1 MSNKALCGIEGVFS
15 YLPPRLQSCVA
26 KISTEVLSEIT
37 ELRLRADLP
46 LVLVTAQEKLFLT
59 ENGRA
64 TALQRSGLC
73 TVSGAEI
80 EEIVAKACGYSV
92 HSHQQDFANGY
103 LSLPGGHRLGLC
115 GTVVAEKGAP
125 NGIRAI
131 TALNLRIAREI
142 PTAADEVFTACF
154 QHGLQNVLLVG
165 PPGCGKTTVLRALAQ
180 QLSNGRRQK
189 LYTCAVVDERKEI
202 FPNRYC
208 QTTSCFADVLSGYPK
223 ADGIALAVRVLSPEM
238 IFCDEIGSAEDVSA
252 IADGMRCGVHFAV
265 TAHAESITQLMRR
278 PAVKPLFLPGAIDTV
293 LLLGTGEH
301 LGKIRSIYKVGE
313 SIDQNG
319 GHPVACGGLP
329 FDGGDLMRTIA

>member
-1 MSNKALCGIEGVFS
+1 MPNKALCGIEGVFP
-15 YLPPRLQSCVA
+15 YLPPRLLSCFT
-26 KISTEVLSEIT
+26 KISTEVLSQIT

-59 ENGRA
+59 ENGRT

-73 TVSGAEI
+73 TVSDAEI
-80 EEIVAKACGYSV
+80 EEIVAKSCGYSV

-125 NGIRAI
+125 NGIREI
-131 TALNLRIAREI
+131 TSLNLRIAREI

-154 QHGLQNVLLVG
+154 QNGLQNVLLVG
-165 PPGCGKTTVLRALAQ
+165 PPGCGKTTVLRALVQ
-180 QLSNGRRQK
+180 QLSNGKRQK
-189 LYTCAVVDERKEI
+189 LYTCAVVDERMEI

-208 QTTSCFADVLSGYPK
+208 QTTPCFADILSGYPK
-223 ADGIALAVRVLSPEM
+223 ANGIAVAVRVLSPEM

-265 TAHAESITQLMRR
+265 TAHAESITQLLRR
-278 PAVKPLFLPGAIDTV
+278 PALKPLFLPGAIDTV
-293 LLLGTGEH
+293 LLLGTGEY

-313 SIDQNG
+313 SDAQNG
-319 GHPVACGGLP
+319 GYPVACGGLL
-329 FDGGDLMRTIA
+329 FDGDDLMRTSA